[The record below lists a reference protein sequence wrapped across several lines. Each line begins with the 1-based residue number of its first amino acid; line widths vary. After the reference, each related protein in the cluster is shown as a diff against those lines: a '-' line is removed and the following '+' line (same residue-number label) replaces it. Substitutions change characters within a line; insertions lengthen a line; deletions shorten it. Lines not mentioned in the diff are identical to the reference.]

1 MNVTLYKYFGNLKQ
15 LHKNLTPYVEDE
27 DKKTL
32 TNVYLKDGS
41 SVTHPSLLITSSD
54 DLSEFNYC
62 YIPVWNRYYFMEV
75 DSICNTLWEFKC
87 SVDVLFSNATAIDS
101 NYGYIERSES
111 LGNDLIVDDADTF
124 ENVNSITITNLSGE
138 TQGNLKTI
146 DITENINNGTNISIS
161 VINDLNVQTFD
172 EDDTIFELNLVPPIT
187 SMTSV
192 KTSDNIG
199 MNYYNYI
206 YVADLVKINT
216 CLKKIYS
223 ETDATFIKSVICWPF
238 KLDTLKEKDANG
250 ALTNNPQ
257 EYTMRLGSNNYG
269 SNNVYRLKYG
279 SLGFLTFF
287 DYTFPSV
294 SNYYDY
300 DPFTTYELFI
310 PYVGWKTI
318 NIKDVEGSRILL
330 TFRCNFESGKCTIY
344 LLNYTKDYI
353 IASYDAQIG
362 CLVPLSRSNL
372 EELNAQAISNAIS
385 MVIGVIGGA
394 VSTTIGV
401 ASKNPV
407 AIAGGIMSA
416 SSSIAKGVSNNV
428 GMFEKGQ
435 VQVRDGNSGCDS
447 RNVILKKTT
456 RIKVSS
462 PSAQMGKPVKKV
474 DLISNCSGFTQAKIN
489 KLNGL
494 EYASKWEQDEIIRLF
509 QEGIII

>member
-1 MNVTLYKYFGNLKQ
+1 MNVTLYKFNGIIKKLDKS
-15 LHKNLTPYVEDE
+15 LISLTKLE
-27 DKKTL
+27 L

-87 SVDVLFSNATAIDS
+87 SVDVLFSNVTAIDT
-101 NYGYIERSES
+101 NYAYIERSES
-111 LGNDLIVDDADTF
+111 LGNDLIVDDTDTF
-124 ENVNSITITNLSGE
+124 ENVNDITITNLSAL

-161 VINDLNVQTFD
+161 VINDLNLQTFD
-172 EDDTIFELNLVPPIT
+172 EDDTIYELNLVPPI
-187 SMTSV
+187 SNMTSI

-223 ETDATFIKSVICWPF
+223 ETDASFIKSVICWPF

-250 ALTNNPQ
+250 VLTNNPK

-269 SNNVYRLKYG
+269 SDNVYRLKYG

-294 SNYYDY
+294 SKYYDY
-300 DPFTTYELFI
+300 EPYTTYELFI

-330 TFRCNFESGKCTIY
+330 SMRVNYETGEGVIY
-344 LLNYTKDYI
+344 LINYTKNYV
-353 IASYDAQIG
+353 IASFDTQIG
-362 CLVPLSRSNL
+362 CVIPISRSNL
-372 EELNAQAISNAIS
+372 EEIKAQRNSN
-385 MVIGVIGGA
+385 VIAMTLGIMGGA
-394 VSTTIGV
+394 LTSSFGI
-401 ASKNPV
+401 ASGNPIAV
-407 AIAGGIMSA
+407 AGGALATTSA
-416 SSSIAKGVSNNV
+416 VAKGAQTN
-428 GMFEKGQ
+428 MTLFEKGQ
-435 VQVRDGNSGCDS
+435 VQVKSANYGLDNRK
-447 RNVILKKTT
+447 VILKKTT
-456 RIKVSS
+456 KVKITS
-462 PSAQMGKPVKKV
+462 PIAQMGKVLHKV
-474 DLISNCSGFTQAKIN
+474 ELISNCSGFTQGKIN
-489 KLNGL
+489 KLDGVN
-494 EYASKWEQDEIIRLF
+494 ASKWEKDEIIRLF